1 MKTGGFIN
9 SIARL
14 LLGVSKRPELM
25 VLVIMVM
32 VIAMLIIP
40 LPTVLVDLL
49 IGLNIMIS
57 VLIFMGSFYITR
69 VLDFKSF
76 PSILLIT
83 TLFRLALSISTSR
96 LILLEADAGDII
108 DTFGQFVIQDNL
120 VVGMVVFAIVTI
132 VQFVVITKGSERIA
146 EVAARFSLDAMP
158 GKQMSI
164 DADLRAGVIDEAT
177 VKEKRSELEQESQL
191 FGSFDGA
198 MKFIK
203 GDAIAG
209 IIIIFVNLIGGISVG
224 MAQLGMDV
232 SSALHTFTLLT
243 IGDGLVA
250 QIPALL
256 ISISAGFI
264 VTKVGGN
271 DKNLGENIV
280 SELFANDF
288 TILVTSIIVCSIG
301 FLPGFPTP
309 VFVFLSGLMAVL
321 LWYRAYQKRKDKNS
335 NASEELTESELSADI
350 AEGETRREKQQSEDE
365 YVPETLPIIIS
376 VSQEHKN
383 LLEQHNFLSR
393 IKKDIFVRF
402 GYRIPDIAINY
413 SPVVQSEKIIVLI
426 NEVRAGDYN
435 IFFGGF
441 RLLTVNDELEYLG
454 IQLRNFTDEYGAVS
468 SWLSGEYVEEIKQL
482 GLIVRDDISEIID
495 CVGALLLR
503 HINEFFGIQE
513 TKNLLDDLEKKYPE
527 LLKECYRHA
536 TVQKIT
542 EVFQRLLMEKI
553 SIRNMKLILETLVQW
568 VPKEKDGMM
577 LVEYVRGA
585 MARYISSRF
594 SVDGR
599 LNVLMLNSND
609 EDTIRQGIRQASGGG
624 FLNLD
629 PAKTDEIIQSFSLAL
644 DQSHFSIRDINVLV
658 PVDIRRFVKK
668 ILESRFPDLEVL
680 SFNEIS
686 EMVKVNVIK
695 TV

>member
-1 MKTGGFIN
+1 MKNLTGF
-9 SIARL
+9 L
-14 LLGVSKRPELM
+14 LQIRNRPELM

-49 IGLNIMIS
+49 IALNIMIS
-57 VLIFMGSFYITR
+57 VLIFMSSFYITR
-69 VLDFKSF
+69 VLNFQSF
-76 PSILLIT
+76 PSILLIS

-108 DTFGQFVIQDNL
+108 DTFGEFVIQDNL

-132 VQFVVITKGSERIA
+132 VQFIVITKGSERIA

-177 VKEKRSELEQESQL
+177 VKIKRGELEKESQL

-209 IIIIFVNLIGGISVG
+209 IVIIFVNLIGGISVG
-224 MAQLGMDV
+224 TAQQGMDL
-232 SSALHTFTLLT
+232 STALNTFTLLT

-264 VTKVGGN
+264 VTRVGGN

-280 SELFANDF
+280 SELFDNDF
-288 TILVTSIIVCSIG
+288 TILITAFIVLFMG
-301 FLPGFPTP
+301 FLPGFPTAI
-309 VFVFLSGLMAVL
+309 FLFLAALLMGLFATR
-321 LWYRAYQKRKDKNS
+321 YFKKRKAQRKEQQLG
-335 NASEELTESELSADI
+335 EENLQTEAT
-350 AEGETRREKQQSEDE
+350 EGETQRANDDFDDE
-365 YVPETLPIIIS
+365 YIPETLPVIIS
-376 VSQEHKN
+376 VNQQYKQH
-383 LLEQHNFLSR
+383 LEDNNFLSR
-393 IKKDIFVRF
+393 MKKDVFIRY

-413 SPVVQSEKIIVLI
+413 SPIVPENKIVVLI
-426 NEVRAGDYN
+426 NEVKAGEYDVY
-435 IFFGGF
+435 FHGQ
-441 RLLTVNDELEYLG
+441 RLLTANDELEYLG
-454 IQLRNFTDEYGAVS
+454 MELIKYTDEYGSVS
-468 SWLSGEYVEEIKQL
+468 TWFDNQYSENVEQL
-482 GLIVRDDISEIID
+482 GLLVRDDVTEMID
-495 CVGALLLR
+495 CVSTLLLR

-513 TKNLLDDLEKKYPE
+513 TKNLLDDLERKYPE

-536 TVQKIT
+536 TVQKVT

-553 SIRNMKLILETLVQW
+553 SVRNMKLIIETLVQW
-568 VPKEKDGMM
+568 VPKEKDSMM
-577 LVEYVRGA
+577 LVEHIRSS

-594 SVDGR
+594 SVEGR
-599 LNVLMLNSND
+599 LNVLMMNAEL
-609 EDTIRQGIRQASGGG
+609 EDTIRQGIRQSSGGVY
-624 FLNLD
+624 LHLEPEKSNEL
-629 PAKTDEIIQSFSLAL
+629 IQAAELAL
-644 DQSHFSIRDINVLV
+644 ENSYLSVRDVNVLV

-668 ILESRFPDLEVL
+668 ILEGRFPELEVL
-680 SFNEIS
+680 SFNEVS

-695 TV
+695 TI

>member
-1 MKTGGFIN
+1 MKNLTGF
-9 SIARL
+9 L
-14 LLGVSKRPELM
+14 LQIRNRPELM

-49 IGLNIMIS
+49 IALNIMIS
-57 VLIFMGSFYITR
+57 VLIFMSSFYITR
-69 VLDFKSF
+69 VLNFQSF
-76 PSILLIT
+76 PSILLIS

-108 DTFGQFVIQDNL
+108 DTFGEFVIQDNL

-132 VQFVVITKGSERIA
+132 VQFIVITKGSERIA

-177 VKEKRSELEQESQL
+177 VKVKRGELEKESQL

-209 IIIIFVNLIGGISVG
+209 IVIIFVNLIGGISVG
-224 MAQLGMDV
+224 TAQQGMDI
-232 SSALHTFTLLT
+232 STALNTFTLLT

-264 VTKVGGN
+264 VTRVGGN

-280 SELFANDF
+280 SELFDNDF
-288 TILVTSIIVCSIG
+288 TILITAFIVLFMG
-301 FLPGFPTP
+301 FLPGFPTAI
-309 VFVFLSGLMAVL
+309 FLFLAALLMGLFATR
-321 LWYRAYQKRKDKNS
+321 YFKKRKEQRKEQQLG
-335 NASEELTESELSADI
+335 EENLQTEAT
-350 AEGETRREKQQSEDE
+350 EGETQRANDDFDDE
-365 YVPETLPIIIS
+365 YIPETLPVIIS
-376 VSQEHKN
+376 VNQQYKQH
-383 LLEQHNFLSR
+383 LEDNNFLSR
-393 IKKDIFVRF
+393 MKKDVFIRY

-413 SPVVQSEKIIVLI
+413 SPIVPENKIVVLI
-426 NEVRAGDYN
+426 NEVKAGEYDVY
-435 IFFGGF
+435 FHGQ
-441 RLLTVNDELEYLG
+441 RLLTANDELEYLG
-454 IQLRNFTDEYGAVS
+454 MELIKYTDEYGSVS
-468 SWLSGEYVEEIKQL
+468 TWFDNQYSENVEQL
-482 GLIVRDDISEIID
+482 GLLVRDDVTEMID
-495 CVGALLLR
+495 CVSTLLLR
-503 HINEFFGIQE
+503 YINEFFGIQE
-513 TKNLLDDLEKKYPE
+513 TKNLLDDLERKYPE

-536 TVQKIT
+536 TVQKVT

-553 SIRNMKLILETLVQW
+553 SVRNMKLIIETLVQW
-568 VPKEKDGMM
+568 VPKEKDSMM
-577 LVEYVRGA
+577 LVEHIRSS

-594 SVDGR
+594 SVEGR
-599 LNVLMLNSND
+599 LNVLMVNAEL
-609 EDTIRQGIRQASGGG
+609 EDTIRQGIRQSSGGVY
-624 FLNLD
+624 LHLEPEKSNEL
-629 PAKTDEIIQSFSLAL
+629 IQAAELAL
-644 DQSHFSIRDINVLV
+644 ENSYLSVRDVNVLV

-668 ILESRFPDLEVL
+668 ILEGRFPELEVL
-680 SFNEIS
+680 SFNEVS

-695 TV
+695 TI

>member
-1 MKTGGFIN
+1 MKNFTGF
-9 SIARL
+9 L
-14 LLGVSKRPELM
+14 LQIRNRPELM

-40 LPTVLVDLL
+40 LPTVLVDFL
-49 IGLNIMIS
+49 IALNIMIS
-57 VLIFMGSFYITR
+57 VLIFMSSFYITR
-69 VLDFKSF
+69 VLNFQSF
-76 PSILLIT
+76 PSILLIS

-108 DTFGQFVIQDNL
+108 DTFGEFVIQDNL
-120 VVGMVVFAIVTI
+120 VVGMVVFAIVAI
-132 VQFVVITKGSERIA
+132 VQFIVITKGSERIA

-177 VKEKRSELEQESQL
+177 VKIKRGELEKESQL

-209 IIIIFVNLIGGISVG
+209 IVIIFVNLIGGISVG
-224 MAQLGMDV
+224 TAQQGMDI
-232 SSALHTFTLLT
+232 STALNTFTLLT

-264 VTKVGGN
+264 VTRVGGN

-280 SELFANDF
+280 SELFDNDF
-288 TILVTSIIVCSIG
+288 TILITALIVLFMG

-309 VFVFLSGLMAVL
+309 IFLFLAALLMGLFATR
-321 LWYRAYQKRKDKNS
+321 YFKKRKAQRKDQQSGQEN
-335 NASEELTESELSADI
+335 LQTEAT
-350 AEGETRREKQQSEDE
+350 EGETQRANDDFDDE
-365 YVPETLPIIIS
+365 YIPETLPVIIS
-376 VSQEHKN
+376 VNQEYKQH
-383 LLEQHNFLSR
+383 LEENNFLSR
-393 IKKDIFVRF
+393 MKKDVFIRY

-413 SPVVQSEKIIVLI
+413 SPIVPENKIVVLI
-426 NEVRAGDYN
+426 NEVKAGEYDVY
-435 IFFGGF
+435 FHGH
-441 RLLTVNDELEYLG
+441 RLLTANDELEYLG
-454 IQLRNFTDEYGAVS
+454 LELTKYTDEYGFVNT
-468 SWLSGEYVEEIKQL
+468 WFDNQYLENVEQL
-482 GLIVRDDISEIID
+482 GLLVRDDITEMID
-495 CVGALLLR
+495 CVSTLLLR

-513 TKNLLDDLEKKYPE
+513 TKNLLDDLERKYPE

-536 TVQKIT
+536 TVQKVT

-553 SIRNMKLILETLVQW
+553 SVRNMKLIIETLVQW
-568 VPKEKDGMM
+568 VPKEKDSMM
-577 LVEYVRGA
+577 LVEHIRSS

-594 SVDGR
+594 SVEGR
-599 LNVLMLNSND
+599 LNVLMVNAEL
-609 EDTIRQGIRQASGGG
+609 EDTIRQGIRQSSGGVY
-624 FLNLD
+624 LHLEPEKSNEL
-629 PAKTDEIIQSFSLAL
+629 IQAAEVAL
-644 DQSHFSIRDINVLV
+644 ENSYLSARDVNVLV

-668 ILESRFPDLEVL
+668 ILEGRFPELEVL
-680 SFNEIS
+680 SFNEVS
-686 EMVKVNVIK
+686 EMVRVNVIK
-695 TV
+695 TI

>member
-1 MKTGGFIN
+1 MKNLTGF
-9 SIARL
+9 L
-14 LLGVSKRPELM
+14 LQIRNRPELM

-49 IGLNIMIS
+49 IALNIMIS
-57 VLIFMGSFYITR
+57 VLIFMSSFYITR
-69 VLDFKSF
+69 VLNFQSF
-76 PSILLIT
+76 PSILLIS

-108 DTFGQFVIQDNL
+108 DTFGEFVIQDNL

-132 VQFVVITKGSERIA
+132 VQFIVITKGSERIA

-177 VKEKRSELEQESQL
+177 VKIKRGELEKESQL

-209 IIIIFVNLIGGISVG
+209 IVIIFVNLIGGISVG
-224 MAQLGMDV
+224 TAQQGMDV
-232 SSALHTFTLLT
+232 STALNTFTLLT

-264 VTKVGGN
+264 VTRVGGN

-280 SELFANDF
+280 SELFDNDF
-288 TILVTSIIVCSIG
+288 TIMITAFIVLFMG
-301 FLPGFPTP
+301 FLPGFPTAI
-309 VFVFLSGLMAVL
+309 FVFLAALLMGLFATRYL
-321 LWYRAYQKRKDKNS
+321 TKRKARRKEQQLG
-335 NASEELTESELSADI
+335 EENLQTDAT
-350 AEGETRREKQQSEDE
+350 EGETQRANDDFDDE
-365 YVPETLPIIIS
+365 YIPETLPVIIS
-376 VSQEHKN
+376 VNQQYKQH
-383 LLEQHNFLSR
+383 LEDNNFLSR
-393 IKKDIFVRF
+393 MKKDVFIRY

-413 SPVVQSEKIIVLI
+413 SPIVPENKIVVLI
-426 NEVRAGDYN
+426 NEVKAGEYDVY
-435 IFFGGF
+435 FHGQ
-441 RLLTVNDELEYLG
+441 RLLTANDELEYLG
-454 IQLRNFTDEYGAVS
+454 MELVKYTDEYGSVS
-468 SWLSGEYVEEIKQL
+468 TWFDNQYSENVEQL
-482 GLIVRDDISEIID
+482 GLLVRDDVTEMID
-495 CVGALLLR
+495 CVSTLLLR

-513 TKNLLDDLEKKYPE
+513 TKNLLDDLERKYPE

-536 TVQKIT
+536 TVQKVT

-553 SIRNMKLILETLVQW
+553 SVRNMKLIIETLVQW
-568 VPKEKDGMM
+568 VPKEKDSMM
-577 LVEYVRGA
+577 LVEHIRSS

-594 SVDGR
+594 SVEGR
-599 LNVLMLNSND
+599 LNVLMVNAEL
-609 EDTIRQGIRQASGGG
+609 EDTIRQGIRQSSGGVY
-624 FLNLD
+624 LHLEPEKSNEL
-629 PAKTDEIIQSFSLAL
+629 IQAAEVAL
-644 DQSHFSIRDINVLV
+644 ENSYLSVRDVNVLV

-668 ILESRFPDLEVL
+668 ILEGRFPELEVL
-680 SFNEIS
+680 SFNEVS

-695 TV
+695 TI

>member
-1 MKTGGFIN
+1 MKSLTGF
-9 SIARL
+9 L
-14 LLGVSKRPELM
+14 LQIRNRPELM

-49 IGLNIMIS
+49 IALNIMIS
-57 VLIFMGSFYITR
+57 VLIFMSSFYITR
-69 VLDFKSF
+69 VLNFQSF
-76 PSILLIT
+76 PSILLIS

-132 VQFVVITKGSERIA
+132 VQFIVITKGSERIA

-164 DADLRAGVIDEAT
+164 DADLRAGVIDEAA
-177 VKEKRSELEQESQL
+177 VKIKRGELEKESQL

-209 IIIIFVNLIGGISVG
+209 IVIIFVNLIGGISVG
-224 MAQLGMDV
+224 TAQQGMDI
-232 SSALHTFTLLT
+232 STALNTFTLLT

-264 VTKVGGN
+264 VTRVGGN

-280 SELFANDF
+280 SELFDNDF
-288 TILVTSIIVCSIG
+288 TILITAFIVLFMG
-301 FLPGFPTP
+301 FLPGFPTAI
-309 VFVFLSGLMAVL
+309 FLFLAALLMGLFATR
-321 LWYRAYQKRKDKNS
+321 YFKKRKAQRKELQLG
-335 NASEELTESELSADI
+335 EENLQTEAT
-350 AEGETRREKQQSEDE
+350 EGETQRANDDFDDE
-365 YVPETLPIIIS
+365 YIPETLPVIIS
-376 VSQEHKN
+376 VNQQYKQH
-383 LLEQHNFLSR
+383 LEDNNFLSR
-393 IKKDIFVRF
+393 MKKDVFIRY

-413 SPVVQSEKIIVLI
+413 SPIVPENKIVVLI
-426 NEVRAGDYN
+426 NEVKAGEYDVY
-435 IFFGGF
+435 FHGQ
-441 RLLTVNDELEYLG
+441 RLLTANDELEYLG
-454 IQLRNFTDEYGAVS
+454 MELIKYTDEYGSVS
-468 SWLSGEYVEEIKQL
+468 TWFDNQYSENVEQL
-482 GLIVRDDISEIID
+482 GLLVRDDVTEMID
-495 CVGALLLR
+495 CVSTLLLR

-513 TKNLLDDLEKKYPE
+513 TKNLLDDLERKYPE

-536 TVQKIT
+536 TVQKVT

-553 SIRNMKLILETLVQW
+553 SVRNMKLIIETLVQW
-568 VPKEKDGMM
+568 VPKEKDSMM
-577 LVEYVRGA
+577 LVEHIRSS

-594 SVDGR
+594 SVEGR
-599 LNVLMLNSND
+599 LNVLMVNAEL
-609 EDTIRQGIRQASGGG
+609 EDTIRQGIRQSSGGVY
-624 FLNLD
+624 LHLEPEKSNEL
-629 PAKTDEIIQSFSLAL
+629 IQAAELAL
-644 DQSHFSIRDINVLV
+644 ENSYLSVRDVNVLV

-668 ILESRFPDLEVL
+668 ILEGRFPELEVL
-680 SFNEIS
+680 SFNEVS

-695 TV
+695 TI

>member
-1 MKTGGFIN
+1 MNKLT
-9 SIARL
+9 L
-14 LLGVSKRPELM
+14 LLNNVRKRPELL
-25 VLVIMVM
+25 VLIIMVM
-32 VIAMLIIP
+32 VIAMLIVP
-40 LPTVLVDLL
+40 LPTFLVDLL

-69 VLDFKSF
+69 VLNFQSF
-76 PSILLIT
+76 PSILLIS

-108 DTFGQFVIQDNL
+108 ATFGQFVIQDNL
-120 VVGMVVFAIVTI
+120 VVGMVVFSIVTI
-132 VQFVVITKGSERIA
+132 VQFIVITKGSERIA

-164 DADLRAGVIDEAT
+164 DADLRAGVITEDM
-177 VKEKRSELEQESQL
+177 VKEKRSDLEKESQL
-191 FGSFDGA
+191 YGSFDGA

-224 MAQLGMDV
+224 MAQLGMDMPT
-232 SSALHTFTLLT
+232 ALNTFTLLT

-264 VTKVGGN
+264 VTRVGGN

-280 SELFANDF
+280 SELFNSDF
-288 TILVTSIIVCSIG
+288 AILITAAIVCLIG
-301 FLPGFPTP
+301 FLPGFPT
-309 VFVFLSGLMAVL
+309 VIFLFLSGLLVML
-321 LWYRAYQKRKDKNS
+321 FGLRTRTKRKEKKNATAGLET
-335 NASEELTESELSADI
+335 NAEVSTEV
-350 AEGETRREKQQSEDE
+350 AEGETKRITQGAEEE
-365 YVPETLPIIIS
+365 YIPETLPIIIS
-376 VSQEHKN
+376 VSHTHKSV
-383 LLEQHNFLSR
+383 LEEKQFLSR
-393 IKKDIFVRF
+393 IKKDIFIRY

-413 SPVVQSEKIIVLI
+413 SPVVSAEKVIVLI
-426 NEVRAGDYN
+426 NEIHAGEYDICFKGY
-435 IFFGGF
+435 
-441 RLLTVNDELEYLG
+441 RLLSFNEELEYLG
-454 IQLRNFTDEYGAVS
+454 IELVRFTDDARGTSV
-468 SWLSGEYVEEIKQL
+468 WLGERYEADIKQL
-482 GLIVRDDISEIID
+482 GLVVRDDVSEIID
-495 CVGALLLR
+495 CISALLLR

-568 VPKEKDGMM
+568 VPKEKDSMM
-577 LVEYVRGA
+577 LVEHVRSA

-594 SVDGR
+594 AVNNR
-599 LNVLMLNSND
+599 LNVLMINAQV
-609 EDTIRQGIRQASGGG
+609 EDIIRQGIRQSSGGV
-624 FLNLD
+624 FLHLE
-629 PAKTDEIIQSFSLAL
+629 PEKTDSLIQAFSHAIENSF
-644 DQSHFSIRDINVLV
+644 FSVRDINVLV

-668 ILESRFPDLEVL
+668 IIESRFPELEVL
-680 SFNEIS
+680 SFNEIAES
-686 EMVKVNVIK
+686 VKVNVIK
-695 TV
+695 TI

>member
-1 MKTGGFIN
+1 MNNFTGF
-9 SIARL
+9 L
-14 LLGVSKRPELM
+14 LQIRNRPELM
-25 VLVIMVM
+25 VLVIMIM

-49 IGLNIMIS
+49 IALNIMIS
-57 VLIFMGSFYITR
+57 VLIFMSSFYITR
-69 VLDFKSF
+69 VLNFQSF
-76 PSILLIT
+76 PSILLIS

-108 DTFGQFVIQDNL
+108 DTFGKFVIQDNL
-120 VVGMVVFAIVTI
+120 VVGMVVFSIVTI
-132 VQFVVITKGSERIA
+132 VQFIVITKGSERIA

-177 VKEKRSELEQESQL
+177 VKIKRGELEKESQL

-209 IIIIFVNLIGGISVG
+209 IVIIFVNFIGGISVG
-224 MAQLGMDV
+224 TAQQGMDV
-232 SSALHTFTLLT
+232 STALNTFTLLT

-264 VTKVGGN
+264 VTRVGGN

-280 SELFANDF
+280 SELFDNDF
-288 TILVTSIIVCSIG
+288 TILITALIVFFMG
-301 FLPGFPTP
+301 FLPGFPTTI
-309 VFVFLSGLMAVL
+309 FLFLSSLLMGLFAAR
-321 LWYRAYQKRKDKNS
+321 YIKKRKNQRNEQLS
-335 NASEELTESELSADI
+335 NRENVQTEAT
-350 AEGETRREKQQSEDE
+350 EGETQRSNADFDDD
-365 YVPETLPIIIS
+365 YIPETLPVIIS
-376 VSQEHKN
+376 VNQQYKQH
-383 LLEQHNFLSR
+383 LEDNAFLSR
-393 IKKDIFVRF
+393 MKKDVFIRY

-413 SPVVQSEKIIVLI
+413 SPIVPENKIVVLI
-426 NEVRAGDYN
+426 NEVKAGEYDVY
-435 IFFGGF
+435 FHGH
-441 RLLTVNDELEYLG
+441 RLLTANDELEYLG
-454 IQLRNFTDEYGAVS
+454 MELIKYADEYGS
-468 SWLSGEYVEEIKQL
+468 ISTWFGHQYLSDIEQL
-482 GLIVRDDISEIID
+482 GLMARDDVTEMID
-495 CVGALLLR
+495 CVSTLLLR

-513 TKNLLDDLEKKYPE
+513 TKNLLDDLERKYPE

-536 TVQKIT
+536 TVQKVT
-542 EVFQRLLMEKI
+542 EVFQRLLTEKI
-553 SIRNMKLILETLVQW
+553 SVRNMKLIIETLVQW
-568 VPKEKDGMM
+568 VPKEKDSMM
-577 LVEYVRGA
+577 LVEHIRSS

-599 LNVLMLNSND
+599 LNVLMVNAEI
-609 EDTIRQGIRQASGGG
+609 EDTIRQGIRQSSGGVY
-624 FLNLD
+624 LHLE
-629 PAKTDEIIQSFSLAL
+629 PEKTNELIQAAELAL
-644 DQSHFSIRDINVLV
+644 ENSYLSTRDINVLV

-668 ILESRFPDLEVL
+668 ILEGRFPELEVL
-680 SFNEIS
+680 SFNEVS

-695 TV
+695 TI

>member
-1 MKTGGFIN
+1 MKNFTGF
-9 SIARL
+9 L
-14 LLGVSKRPELM
+14 LQIRNRPELM

-40 LPTVLVDLL
+40 LPTVLVDFL
-49 IGLNIMIS
+49 IALNIMIS
-57 VLIFMGSFYITR
+57 VLIFMSSFYITR
-69 VLDFKSF
+69 VLNFQSF
-76 PSILLIT
+76 PSILLIS

-108 DTFGQFVIQDNL
+108 DTFGEFVIQDNL

-132 VQFVVITKGSERIA
+132 VQFIVITKGSERIA

-177 VKEKRSELEQESQL
+177 VKIKRGELEKESQL

-209 IIIIFVNLIGGISVG
+209 IVIIFVNLIGGISVG
-224 MAQLGMDV
+224 TAQQGMDI
-232 SSALHTFTLLT
+232 STALNTFTLLT

-264 VTKVGGN
+264 VTRVGGN

-280 SELFANDF
+280 SELFDNDF
-288 TILVTSIIVCSIG
+288 TILITALIVLFMG

-309 VFVFLSGLMAVL
+309 IFLFLAALLMGLFATR
-321 LWYRAYQKRKDKNS
+321 YFKKRKAQRKDQQSGQEN
-335 NASEELTESELSADI
+335 LQTEAT
-350 AEGETRREKQQSEDE
+350 EGETQRANDDFDDE
-365 YVPETLPIIIS
+365 YIPETLPVIIS
-376 VSQEHKN
+376 VNQEYKQH
-383 LLEQHNFLSR
+383 LEENNFLSR
-393 IKKDIFVRF
+393 MKKDVFIRY

-413 SPVVQSEKIIVLI
+413 SPIVPENKIVVLI
-426 NEVRAGDYN
+426 NEVKAGEYDVY
-435 IFFGGF
+435 FHGH
-441 RLLTVNDELEYLG
+441 RLLTANDELEYLG
-454 IQLRNFTDEYGAVS
+454 LELTKYTDEYGFVNT
-468 SWLSGEYVEEIKQL
+468 WFDNQYLENVEQL
-482 GLIVRDDISEIID
+482 GLLVRDDITEMID
-495 CVGALLLR
+495 CVSTLLLR

-513 TKNLLDDLEKKYPE
+513 TKNLLDDLERKYPE

-536 TVQKIT
+536 TVQKVT

-553 SIRNMKLILETLVQW
+553 SVRNMKLIIETLVQW
-568 VPKEKDGMM
+568 VHKEKDSMM
-577 LVEYVRGA
+577 LVEHIRSS

-594 SVDGR
+594 SVEGR
-599 LNVLMLNSND
+599 LNVLMVNAEL
-609 EDTIRQGIRQASGGG
+609 EDTIRQGIRQSSGGVY
-624 FLNLD
+624 LHLEPEKSNEL
-629 PAKTDEIIQSFSLAL
+629 IQAAEVAL
-644 DQSHFSIRDINVLV
+644 ENSYLSARDVNVLV

-668 ILESRFPDLEVL
+668 ILEGRFPELEVL
-680 SFNEIS
+680 SFNEVS
-686 EMVKVNVIK
+686 EMVRVNVIK
-695 TV
+695 TI

>member
-1 MKTGGFIN
+1 MKNLTGF
-9 SIARL
+9 L
-14 LLGVSKRPELM
+14 LQIRNRPELM

-49 IGLNIMIS
+49 IALNIMIS
-57 VLIFMGSFYITR
+57 VLIFMSSFYITR
-69 VLDFKSF
+69 VLNFQSF
-76 PSILLIT
+76 PSILLIS

-132 VQFVVITKGSERIA
+132 VQFIVITKGSERIA

-177 VKEKRSELEQESQL
+177 VKIKRGELEKESQL

-209 IIIIFVNLIGGISVG
+209 IVIIFVNLIGGISVG
-224 MAQLGMDV
+224 TAQQGMDL
-232 SSALHTFTLLT
+232 STALNTFTLLT

-264 VTKVGGN
+264 VTRVGGN

-280 SELFANDF
+280 SELFDNDF
-288 TILVTSIIVCSIG
+288 TILITACIVLFMG
-301 FLPGFPTP
+301 FLPGFPTAI
-309 VFVFLSGLMAVL
+309 FLFLAALLMGLFATR
-321 LWYRAYQKRKDKNS
+321 YFKKRQAQRKELQLG
-335 NASEELTESELSADI
+335 EENLQTEAT
-350 AEGETRREKQQSEDE
+350 EGETQRANDDFDDE
-365 YVPETLPIIIS
+365 YIPETLPVIIS
-376 VSQEHKN
+376 VNQQYKQH
-383 LLEQHNFLSR
+383 LEDNNFLSR
-393 IKKDIFVRF
+393 MKKDVFIRY

-413 SPVVQSEKIIVLI
+413 SPIVPENKIVVLI
-426 NEVRAGDYN
+426 NEVKAGEYDVY
-435 IFFGGF
+435 FHGQ
-441 RLLTVNDELEYLG
+441 RLLTANDELEYLG
-454 IQLRNFTDEYGAVS
+454 MELIKYTDEYGSVS
-468 SWLSGEYVEEIKQL
+468 TWFDNQYSENVEQL
-482 GLIVRDDISEIID
+482 GLFVRDDVTEMID
-495 CVGALLLR
+495 CVSTLLLR

-513 TKNLLDDLEKKYPE
+513 TKNLLDDLERKYPE

-536 TVQKIT
+536 TVQKVT

-553 SIRNMKLILETLVQW
+553 SVRNMKLIIETLVQW
-568 VPKEKDGMM
+568 VPKEKDSMM
-577 LVEYVRGA
+577 LVEHIRSS

-594 SVDGR
+594 SVEGR
-599 LNVLMLNSND
+599 LNVLMVNAEL
-609 EDTIRQGIRQASGGG
+609 EDTIRQGIRQSSGGVY
-624 FLNLD
+624 LHLEPEKSNEL
-629 PAKTDEIIQSFSLAL
+629 IQAAEVAL
-644 DQSHFSIRDINVLV
+644 ENSYLSVRDINVLV

-668 ILESRFPDLEVL
+668 ILEGRFPELEVL
-680 SFNEIS
+680 SFNEVS

-695 TV
+695 TI

>member
-1 MKTGGFIN
+1 MKHLTGF
-9 SIARL
+9 L
-14 LLGVSKRPELM
+14 LQIRNRPELM
-25 VLVIMVM
+25 VLVIMIM

-40 LPTVLVDLL
+40 LPTILVDLL

-57 VLIFMGSFYITR
+57 VLIFMSSFYITR
-69 VLDFKSF
+69 VLNFQSF
-76 PSILLIT
+76 PSILLIS

-108 DTFGQFVIQDNL
+108 ATFGKFVIQDNL
-120 VVGMVVFAIVTI
+120 VVGMVVFSIVTI
-132 VQFVVITKGSERIA
+132 VQFIVITKGSERIA

-177 VKEKRSELEQESQL
+177 VKIKRGDLEKESQL

-224 MAQLGMDV
+224 TAQQGMDV
-232 SSALHTFTLLT
+232 STALNTFSLLT

-264 VTKVGGN
+264 VTRVGGN

-288 TILVTSIIVCSIG
+288 TILITALIVLFMG
-301 FLPGFPTP
+301 FLPGFPTSI
-309 VFVFLSGLMAVL
+309 FLFLSALLIVLFAVR
-321 LWYRAYQKRKDKNS
+321 YFKKRKSTGGEKNNEHENIS
-335 NASEELTESELSADI
+335 SDAT
-350 AEGETRREKQQSEDE
+350 EGETQRINQEVEEE
-365 YVPETLPIIIS
+365 YIPETLPIIIS
-376 VSQEHKN
+376 VNQKYKKH
-383 LLEQHNFLSR
+383 LEENAFLSR
-393 IKKDIFVRF
+393 MKKDVFIRY

-413 SPVVQSEKIIVLI
+413 SPIIPENKIVMLI
-426 NEVRAGDYN
+426 NEVKAGEYDICFY
-435 IFFGGF
+435 GH

-454 IQLRNFTDEYGAVS
+454 IELVKFTDEYGSVS
-468 SWLSGEYVEEIKQL
+468 TWFENKHLENIEQL
-482 GLIVRDDISEIID
+482 GLMVRDDVTEVID
-495 CVGALLLR
+495 CVSTLLLR
-503 HINEFFGIQE
+503 YINEFFGIQE
-513 TKNLLDDLEKKYPE
+513 TKNLLDDLDRKYPE

-536 TVQKIT
+536 TVQKVT

-553 SIRNMKLILETLVQW
+553 SIRNMKLIIETLVQW
-568 VPKEKDGMM
+568 VPKEKDSLM
-577 LVEYVRGA
+577 LVEHIRSS

-599 LNVLMLNSND
+599 LNVLMINAEF
-609 EDTIRQGIRQASGGG
+609 EDTIRQGIRQSSGGVY
-624 FLNLD
+624 LHLE
-629 PAKTDEIIQSFSLAL
+629 PEKTNELIQAAEIAL
-644 DQSHFSIRDINVLV
+644 ENSYLSIRDINMLV

-668 ILESRFPDLEVL
+668 ILEGRFPELEVL
-680 SFNEIS
+680 SFNEVS

-695 TV
+695 TI

>member
-1 MKTGGFIN
+1 MKNFTGF
-9 SIARL
+9 L
-14 LLGVSKRPELM
+14 LQIRNRPELM

-40 LPTVLVDLL
+40 LPTVLVDFL
-49 IGLNIMIS
+49 IALNIMIS
-57 VLIFMGSFYITR
+57 VLIFMSSFYITR
-69 VLDFKSF
+69 VLNFQSF
-76 PSILLIT
+76 PSILLIS

-108 DTFGQFVIQDNL
+108 DTFGEFVIQDNL

-132 VQFVVITKGSERIA
+132 VQFIVITKGSERIA

-177 VKEKRSELEQESQL
+177 VKIKRGELEKESQL

-209 IIIIFVNLIGGISVG
+209 IVIIFVNLIGGISVG
-224 MAQLGMDV
+224 TAQQGMDI
-232 SSALHTFTLLT
+232 STALNTFTLLT

-264 VTKVGGN
+264 VTRVGGN

-280 SELFANDF
+280 SELFYNDF
-288 TILVTSIIVCSIG
+288 TILITALIVLFMG

-309 VFVFLSGLMAVL
+309 IFLFLAALLMGLFATR
-321 LWYRAYQKRKDKNS
+321 YFKKRKAQRKDQQSGQEN
-335 NASEELTESELSADI
+335 LQTEAT
-350 AEGETRREKQQSEDE
+350 EGETQRANDDFDDE
-365 YVPETLPIIIS
+365 YIPETLPVIIS
-376 VSQEHKN
+376 VNQEYKQH
-383 LLEQHNFLSR
+383 LEENNFLSR
-393 IKKDIFVRF
+393 MKKDVFIRY

-413 SPVVQSEKIIVLI
+413 SPIVPENKIVVLI
-426 NEVRAGDYN
+426 NEVKAGEYDVY
-435 IFFGGF
+435 FHGH
-441 RLLTVNDELEYLG
+441 RLLTANDELEYLG
-454 IQLRNFTDEYGAVS
+454 LELTKYTDEYGFVNT
-468 SWLSGEYVEEIKQL
+468 WFDNQYLENVEQL
-482 GLIVRDDISEIID
+482 GLLVRDDITEMID
-495 CVGALLLR
+495 CVSTLLLR

-513 TKNLLDDLEKKYPE
+513 TKNLLDDLERKYPE

-536 TVQKIT
+536 TVQKVT

-553 SIRNMKLILETLVQW
+553 SVCNMKLIIETLVQW
-568 VPKEKDGMM
+568 VPKEKDSMM
-577 LVEYVRGA
+577 LVEHIRSS

-594 SVDGR
+594 SVEGR
-599 LNVLMLNSND
+599 LNVLMVNAEL
-609 EDTIRQGIRQASGGG
+609 EDTIRQGIRQSSGGVY
-624 FLNLD
+624 LHLEPEKSNEL
-629 PAKTDEIIQSFSLAL
+629 IQAAEVAL
-644 DQSHFSIRDINVLV
+644 ENSYLSARDVNVLV

-668 ILESRFPDLEVL
+668 ILEGRFPELEVL
-680 SFNEIS
+680 SFNEVS
-686 EMVKVNVIK
+686 EMVRVNVIK
-695 TV
+695 TI

>member
-1 MKTGGFIN
+1 MKNLTGF
-9 SIARL
+9 L
-14 LLGVSKRPELM
+14 LQIRNRPELM

-49 IGLNIMIS
+49 IALNIMIS
-57 VLIFMGSFYITR
+57 VLIFMSSFYITR
-69 VLDFKSF
+69 VLNFQSF
-76 PSILLIT
+76 PSILLIS

-132 VQFVVITKGSERIA
+132 VQFIVITKGSERIA

-177 VKEKRSELEQESQL
+177 VKIKRGELEKESQL

-209 IIIIFVNLIGGISVG
+209 IVIIFVNLIGGISVG
-224 MAQLGMDV
+224 TAQQGMDL
-232 SSALHTFTLLT
+232 STALNTFTLLT

-264 VTKVGGN
+264 VTRVGGN

-280 SELFANDF
+280 SELFDNDF
-288 TILVTSIIVCSIG
+288 TILITACIVLFMG
-301 FLPGFPTP
+301 FLPGFPTAI
-309 VFVFLSGLMAVL
+309 FLFLAALLMGLFATR
-321 LWYRAYQKRKDKNS
+321 YFKKRQAQRKELQLG
-335 NASEELTESELSADI
+335 EENLQTEAT
-350 AEGETRREKQQSEDE
+350 EGETQRANDDFDDE
-365 YVPETLPIIIS
+365 YIPETLPVIIS
-376 VSQEHKN
+376 VNQQYKQH
-383 LLEQHNFLSR
+383 LEDNNFLSR
-393 IKKDIFVRF
+393 MKKDVFIRY

-413 SPVVQSEKIIVLI
+413 SPIVPENKIVVLI
-426 NEVRAGDYN
+426 NEVKTGEYDVY
-435 IFFGGF
+435 FHGQ
-441 RLLTVNDELEYLG
+441 RLLTANDELEYLG
-454 IQLRNFTDEYGAVS
+454 MELIKYTDEYGSVS
-468 SWLSGEYVEEIKQL
+468 TWFDNQYSENVEQL
-482 GLIVRDDISEIID
+482 GLFVRDDVTEMID
-495 CVGALLLR
+495 CVSTLLLR

-513 TKNLLDDLEKKYPE
+513 TKNLLDDLERKYPE

-536 TVQKIT
+536 TVQKVT

-553 SIRNMKLILETLVQW
+553 SVRNMKLIIETLVQW
-568 VPKEKDGMM
+568 VPKEKDSMM
-577 LVEYVRGA
+577 LVEHIRSS

-594 SVDGR
+594 SVEGR
-599 LNVLMLNSND
+599 LNVLMVNAEL
-609 EDTIRQGIRQASGGG
+609 EDTIRQGIRQSSGGVY
-624 FLNLD
+624 LHLEPEKSNEL
-629 PAKTDEIIQSFSLAL
+629 IQAAEVAL
-644 DQSHFSIRDINVLV
+644 ENSYLSVRDINVLV

-668 ILESRFPDLEVL
+668 ILEGRFPELEVL
-680 SFNEIS
+680 SFNEVS

-695 TV
+695 TI

>member
-1 MKTGGFIN
+1 MKNLTGF
-9 SIARL
+9 L
-14 LLGVSKRPELM
+14 LQIRNRPELM

-49 IGLNIMIS
+49 IALNIMIS
-57 VLIFMGSFYITR
+57 VLIFMSSFYITR
-69 VLDFKSF
+69 VLNFQSF
-76 PSILLIT
+76 PSILLIS

-108 DTFGQFVIQDNL
+108 DTFGEFVIQDNL

-132 VQFVVITKGSERIA
+132 VQFIVITKGSERIA

-177 VKEKRSELEQESQL
+177 VKIKRGELEKESQL

-209 IIIIFVNLIGGISVG
+209 IVIIFVNLIGGISVG
-224 MAQLGMDV
+224 TAQQGMDL
-232 SSALHTFTLLT
+232 STALNTFTLLT

-264 VTKVGGN
+264 VTRVGGN

-280 SELFANDF
+280 SELFDNDF
-288 TILVTSIIVCSIG
+288 TILITAFIVLFMG
-301 FLPGFPTP
+301 FLPGFPTAI
-309 VFVFLSGLMAVL
+309 FLFLAALLMGLFATR
-321 LWYRAYQKRKDKNS
+321 YFKKRKAQRKEQQLG
-335 NASEELTESELSADI
+335 EENLQTEAT
-350 AEGETRREKQQSEDE
+350 EGETQRANDDFDDE
-365 YVPETLPIIIS
+365 YIPETLPVIIS
-376 VSQEHKN
+376 VNQQYKQH
-383 LLEQHNFLSR
+383 LEDNNFLSR
-393 IKKDIFVRF
+393 MKKDVFIRY

-413 SPVVQSEKIIVLI
+413 SPIVPENNIVVLI
-426 NEVRAGDYN
+426 NEVKAGEYDVY
-435 IFFGGF
+435 FHGQ
-441 RLLTVNDELEYLG
+441 RLLTANDELEYLG
-454 IQLRNFTDEYGAVS
+454 MELIKYTDEYGSVS
-468 SWLSGEYVEEIKQL
+468 TWFDNQYSENVEQL
-482 GLIVRDDISEIID
+482 GLLVRDDVTEMID
-495 CVGALLLR
+495 CVSTLLLR

-513 TKNLLDDLEKKYPE
+513 TKNLLDDLERKYPE

-536 TVQKIT
+536 TVQKVT

-553 SIRNMKLILETLVQW
+553 SVRNMKLIIETLVQW
-568 VPKEKDGMM
+568 VPKEKDSMM
-577 LVEYVRGA
+577 LVEHIRSS

-594 SVDGR
+594 SVEGR
-599 LNVLMLNSND
+599 LNVLMVNAEL
-609 EDTIRQGIRQASGGG
+609 EDTIRQGIRQSSGGVY
-624 FLNLD
+624 LHLEPEKSNEL
-629 PAKTDEIIQSFSLAL
+629 IQAAELAL
-644 DQSHFSIRDINVLV
+644 ENSYLSVRDVNVLV

-668 ILESRFPDLEVL
+668 ILEGRFPELEVL
-680 SFNEIS
+680 SFNEVS

-695 TV
+695 TI

>member
-1 MKTGGFIN
+1 MKNFTGF
-9 SIARL
+9 L
-14 LLGVSKRPELM
+14 LQIRNRPELM

-40 LPTVLVDLL
+40 LPTVLVDFL
-49 IGLNIMIS
+49 IALNIMIS
-57 VLIFMGSFYITR
+57 VLIFMSSFYITR
-69 VLDFKSF
+69 VLNFQSF
-76 PSILLIT
+76 PSILLIS
-83 TLFRLALSISTSR
+83 TLFRLALSISTSC

-108 DTFGQFVIQDNL
+108 DTFGEFVIQDNL

-132 VQFVVITKGSERIA
+132 VQFIVITKGSERIA

-177 VKEKRSELEQESQL
+177 VKIKRGELEKESQL

-209 IIIIFVNLIGGISVG
+209 IVIIFVNLIGGISVG
-224 MAQLGMDV
+224 TAQQGMDI
-232 SSALHTFTLLT
+232 STALNTFTLLT

-264 VTKVGGN
+264 VTRVGGN

-280 SELFANDF
+280 SELFDNDF
-288 TILVTSIIVCSIG
+288 TILITALIVLFMG

-309 VFVFLSGLMAVL
+309 IFLFLAALLMGLFATR
-321 LWYRAYQKRKDKNS
+321 YFKKRKAQRKDQQSGQEN
-335 NASEELTESELSADI
+335 LQTEAT
-350 AEGETRREKQQSEDE
+350 EGETQRANDDFDDE
-365 YVPETLPIIIS
+365 YIPETLPVIIS
-376 VSQEHKN
+376 VNQEYKQH
-383 LLEQHNFLSR
+383 LEENNFLSR
-393 IKKDIFVRF
+393 MKKDVFIRY

-413 SPVVQSEKIIVLI
+413 SPIVPENKIVVLI
-426 NEVRAGDYN
+426 NEVKAGEYDVY
-435 IFFGGF
+435 FHGH
-441 RLLTVNDELEYLG
+441 RLLTANDELEYLG
-454 IQLRNFTDEYGAVS
+454 LELTKYTDEYGFVNT
-468 SWLSGEYVEEIKQL
+468 WFDNQYLENVEQL
-482 GLIVRDDISEIID
+482 GLLVRDDITEMID
-495 CVGALLLR
+495 CVSTLLLR

-513 TKNLLDDLEKKYPE
+513 TKNLLDDLERKYPE

-536 TVQKIT
+536 TVQKVT

-553 SIRNMKLILETLVQW
+553 SVRNMKLIIETLVQW
-568 VPKEKDGMM
+568 VPKEKDSMM
-577 LVEYVRGA
+577 LVEHIRSS

-594 SVDGR
+594 SVEGR
-599 LNVLMLNSND
+599 LNVLMVNAEL
-609 EDTIRQGIRQASGGG
+609 EDTIRQGIRQSSGGVY
-624 FLNLD
+624 LHLEPEKSNEL
-629 PAKTDEIIQSFSLAL
+629 IQAAEVAL
-644 DQSHFSIRDINVLV
+644 ENSYLSARDVNVLV

-668 ILESRFPDLEVL
+668 ILEGRFPELEVL
-680 SFNEIS
+680 SFNEVS
-686 EMVKVNVIK
+686 EMVRVNVIK
-695 TV
+695 TI

>member
-1 MKTGGFIN
+1 MKNLTGF
-9 SIARL
+9 L
-14 LLGVSKRPELM
+14 LQIRNRPELM

-49 IGLNIMIS
+49 IALNIMIS
-57 VLIFMGSFYITR
+57 VLIFMSSFYITR
-69 VLDFKSF
+69 VLNFQSF
-76 PSILLIT
+76 PSILLIS

-108 DTFGQFVIQDNL
+108 DTFGEFVIQDNL

-132 VQFVVITKGSERIA
+132 VQFIVITKGSERIA

-177 VKEKRSELEQESQL
+177 VKIKRGELEKESQL

-209 IIIIFVNLIGGISVG
+209 IVIIFVNLIGGISVG
-224 MAQLGMDV
+224 TAQQGMDL
-232 SSALHTFTLLT
+232 STALNTFTLLT

-264 VTKVGGN
+264 VTRVGGN

-280 SELFANDF
+280 SELFDNDF
-288 TILVTSIIVCSIG
+288 TILITAFIVLFMG
-301 FLPGFPTP
+301 FLPGFPTAI
-309 VFVFLSGLMAVL
+309 FLFLAALLMGLFATR
-321 LWYRAYQKRKDKNS
+321 YFKKRKAQRKEQQLG
-335 NASEELTESELSADI
+335 EENLQTEAI
-350 AEGETRREKQQSEDE
+350 EGETQRANDDFDDE
-365 YVPETLPIIIS
+365 YIPETLPVIIS
-376 VSQEHKN
+376 VNQQYKQH
-383 LLEQHNFLSR
+383 LEDNNFLSR
-393 IKKDIFVRF
+393 MKKDVFIRY

-413 SPVVQSEKIIVLI
+413 SPIVPENKIVVLI
-426 NEVRAGDYN
+426 NEVKAGEYDVY
-435 IFFGGF
+435 FHGQ
-441 RLLTVNDELEYLG
+441 RLLTANDELEYLG
-454 IQLRNFTDEYGAVS
+454 MELIKYTDEYGSVS
-468 SWLSGEYVEEIKQL
+468 TWFDNQYSENVEQL
-482 GLIVRDDISEIID
+482 GLLVRDDVTEMID
-495 CVGALLLR
+495 CVSTLLLR

-513 TKNLLDDLEKKYPE
+513 TKNLLDDLERKYPE

-536 TVQKIT
+536 TVQKVT

-553 SIRNMKLILETLVQW
+553 SVRNMKLIIETLVQW
-568 VPKEKDGMM
+568 VPKEKDSMM
-577 LVEYVRGA
+577 LVEHIRSS

-594 SVDGR
+594 SVEGR
-599 LNVLMLNSND
+599 LNVLMVNAEL
-609 EDTIRQGIRQASGGG
+609 EDTIRQGIRQSSGGVY
-624 FLNLD
+624 LHLEPEKSNEL
-629 PAKTDEIIQSFSLAL
+629 IQAAELAL
-644 DQSHFSIRDINVLV
+644 ENSYLSVRDVNVLV

-668 ILESRFPDLEVL
+668 ILEGRFPELEVL
-680 SFNEIS
+680 SFNEVS

-695 TV
+695 TI

>member
-1 MKTGGFIN
+1 MNKF
-9 SIARL
+9 ARL
-14 LLGVSKRPELM
+14 LLDIRKRPELM
-25 VLVIMVM
+25 VLIIMVM

-40 LPTVLVDLL
+40 LPTILVDLL

-69 VLDFKSF
+69 VLDFRSF
-76 PSILLIT
+76 PSILLIS

-108 DTFGQFVIQDNL
+108 ATFGEFVIQDNL
-120 VVGMVVFAIVTI
+120 VVGMVVFSIVTI
-132 VQFVVITKGSERIA
+132 VQFIVITKGSERIA

-177 VKEKRSELEQESQL
+177 VKEKRNEMENESQL
-191 FGSFDGA
+191 YGSFDGA

-224 MAQLGMDV
+224 MVQLGMDMPT
-232 SSALHTFTLLT
+232 ALNTFTLLT

-264 VTKVGGN
+264 VTRVGGN

-280 SELFANDF
+280 SELFAKDF
-288 TILVTSIIVCSIG
+288 TILVTAIIVCSIG
-301 FLPGFPTP
+301 FLPGFPTSI
-309 VFVFLSGLMAVL
+309 FLFLAGLMGAL
-321 LWYRAYQKRKDKNS
+321 LWYRHHQKHKEKKRLSGEEQDNTDFS
-335 NASEELTESELSADI
+335 SEVT
-350 AEGETRREKQQSEDE
+350 EGETRRQSRVSEDE

-376 VSQEHKN
+376 VSQEHKAQ
-383 LLEQHNFLSR
+383 LENNNFLSR
-393 IKKDIFVRF
+393 IKKDIFVRY

-413 SPVVQSEKIIVLI
+413 SPIVPNDKIIVLI
-426 NEVRAGDYN
+426 NEISAGEYN
-435 IFFGGF
+435 ICFEGF
-441 RLLTVNDELEYLG
+441 RLLTVNDELDYLG
-454 IQLRNFTDEYGAVS
+454 IELTRFSDIHGVVS
-468 SWLSGEYVEEIKQL
+468 TWVSAKDINEIETL
-482 GLIVRDDISEIID
+482 GLPVRDDISEIID
-495 CVGALLLR
+495 CIGTLLLH

-568 VPKEKDGMM
+568 VPKEKDSMM

-594 SVDGR
+594 STDGR
-599 LNVLMLNSND
+599 LNVMMVNNQF
-609 EDTIRQGIRQASGGG
+609 EDIIRQGIRQASGGG
-624 FLNLD
+624 FLSLT
-629 PAKTDEIIQSFSLAL
+629 PEKTDEIIQAFALAIENSYL
-644 DQSHFSIRDINVLV
+644 SIRDINVLV

-668 ILESRFPDLEVL
+668 ILESRFPELEVL

-686 EMVKVNVIK
+686 ETVKVNVIK

>member
-1 MKTGGFIN
+1 MKNLTGF
-9 SIARL
+9 L
-14 LLGVSKRPELM
+14 LQIRNRPELM

-49 IGLNIMIS
+49 IALNIMIS
-57 VLIFMGSFYITR
+57 VLIFMSSFYITR
-69 VLDFKSF
+69 VLNFQSF
-76 PSILLIT
+76 PSILLIS

-132 VQFVVITKGSERIA
+132 VQFIVITKGSERIA

-177 VKEKRSELEQESQL
+177 VKIKRGELEKESQL

-209 IIIIFVNLIGGISVG
+209 IVIIFVNLIGGISVG
-224 MAQLGMDV
+224 TAQQGMDV
-232 SSALHTFTLLT
+232 STALNTFTLLT

-264 VTKVGGN
+264 VTRVGGN

-280 SELFANDF
+280 SELFDNDF
-288 TILVTSIIVCSIG
+288 TILITACIVLFMG
-301 FLPGFPTP
+301 FLPGFPTAI
-309 VFVFLSGLMAVL
+309 FLFLAALLMGLFATR
-321 LWYRAYQKRKDKNS
+321 YFKKRKAQRKEQQLG
-335 NASEELTESELSADI
+335 EENLQTEAT
-350 AEGETRREKQQSEDE
+350 EGETQRANDDFDDE
-365 YVPETLPIIIS
+365 YIPETLPVIIS
-376 VSQEHKN
+376 VNQQYKQH
-383 LLEQHNFLSR
+383 LEDNNFLSR
-393 IKKDIFVRF
+393 MKKDVFIRY
-402 GYRIPDIAINY
+402 GYRIPDIVINY
-413 SPVVQSEKIIVLI
+413 SPIVPENKIVVLI
-426 NEVRAGDYN
+426 NEVKAGEYN
-435 IFFGGF
+435 VYFHGQ
-441 RLLTVNDELEYLG
+441 RLLTANDELEYLG
-454 IQLRNFTDEYGAVS
+454 MELIKYTDEYGSVS
-468 SWLSGEYVEEIKQL
+468 TWFDNQYSENVEQL
-482 GLIVRDDISEIID
+482 GLFVRDDVTEMID
-495 CVGALLLR
+495 CVSTLLLR

-513 TKNLLDDLEKKYPE
+513 TKNLLDDLERKYPE

-536 TVQKIT
+536 TVQKVT

-553 SIRNMKLILETLVQW
+553 SVRNMKLIIETLVQW
-568 VPKEKDGMM
+568 VPKEKDSMM
-577 LVEYVRGA
+577 LVEHIRSS

-594 SVDGR
+594 SVEGR
-599 LNVLMLNSND
+599 LNVLMVNAEL
-609 EDTIRQGIRQASGGG
+609 EDTIRQGIRQSSGGVY
-624 FLNLD
+624 LHLEPEKSNEL
-629 PAKTDEIIQSFSLAL
+629 IQAAEVAL
-644 DQSHFSIRDINVLV
+644 ENSYLSVRDINVLV

-668 ILESRFPDLEVL
+668 ILEGRFPELEVL
-680 SFNEIS
+680 SFNEVS

-695 TV
+695 TI

>member
-1 MKTGGFIN
+1 MKNFTGF
-9 SIARL
+9 L
-14 LLGVSKRPELM
+14 LQIRNRPELM

-40 LPTVLVDLL
+40 LPTVLVDFL
-49 IGLNIMIS
+49 IALNIMIS
-57 VLIFMGSFYITR
+57 VLIFMSSFYITR
-69 VLDFKSF
+69 VLNFQSF
-76 PSILLIT
+76 PSILLIS

-108 DTFGQFVIQDNL
+108 DTFGEFVIQDNL

-132 VQFVVITKGSERIA
+132 VQFIVITKGSERIA

-177 VKEKRSELEQESQL
+177 VKIKRGELEKESQL

-209 IIIIFVNLIGGISVG
+209 IVIIFVNLIGGISVG
-224 MAQLGMDV
+224 TAQQGMDI
-232 SSALHTFTLLT
+232 STALNTFTLLT
-243 IGDGLVA
+243 IGDGLVT

-264 VTKVGGN
+264 VTRVGGN

-280 SELFANDF
+280 SELFDNDF
-288 TILVTSIIVCSIG
+288 TILITALIVLFMG

-309 VFVFLSGLMAVL
+309 IFLFLAALLMGLFATR
-321 LWYRAYQKRKDKNS
+321 YFKKRKAQRKDQQSGQEN
-335 NASEELTESELSADI
+335 LQTEAT
-350 AEGETRREKQQSEDE
+350 EGETQRANDDFDDE
-365 YVPETLPIIIS
+365 YIPETLPVIIS
-376 VSQEHKN
+376 VNQEYKQH
-383 LLEQHNFLSR
+383 LEENNFLSR
-393 IKKDIFVRF
+393 MKKDVFIRY

-413 SPVVQSEKIIVLI
+413 SPIVPENKIVVLI
-426 NEVRAGDYN
+426 NEVKAGEYDVY
-435 IFFGGF
+435 FHGH
-441 RLLTVNDELEYLG
+441 RLLTANDELEYLG
-454 IQLRNFTDEYGAVS
+454 LELTKYTDEYGFVNT
-468 SWLSGEYVEEIKQL
+468 WFDNQYLENVEQL
-482 GLIVRDDISEIID
+482 GLLVRDDITEMID
-495 CVGALLLR
+495 CVSTLLLR

-513 TKNLLDDLEKKYPE
+513 TKNLLDDLERKYPE

-536 TVQKIT
+536 TVQKVT

-553 SIRNMKLILETLVQW
+553 SVRNMKLIIETLVQW
-568 VPKEKDGMM
+568 VPKEKDSMM
-577 LVEYVRGA
+577 LVEHIRSS

-594 SVDGR
+594 SVEGR
-599 LNVLMLNSND
+599 LNVLMVNAEL
-609 EDTIRQGIRQASGGG
+609 EDTIRQGIRQSSGGVY
-624 FLNLD
+624 LHLEPEKSNEL
-629 PAKTDEIIQSFSLAL
+629 IQAAEVAL
-644 DQSHFSIRDINVLV
+644 ENSYLSARDVNVLV

-668 ILESRFPDLEVL
+668 ILEGRFPELEVL
-680 SFNEIS
+680 SFNEVS
-686 EMVKVNVIK
+686 EMVRVNVIK
-695 TV
+695 TI

>member
-1 MKTGGFIN
+1 MKNLTGF
-9 SIARL
+9 L
-14 LLGVSKRPELM
+14 LQIRNRPELM

-40 LPTVLVDLL
+40 LPTVLVDFL
-49 IGLNIMIS
+49 IALNIMIS
-57 VLIFMGSFYITR
+57 VLIFMSSFYITR
-69 VLDFKSF
+69 VLNFQSF
-76 PSILLIT
+76 PSILLIS

-108 DTFGQFVIQDNL
+108 DTFGEFVIQDNL

-132 VQFVVITKGSERIA
+132 VQFIVITKGSERIA

-177 VKEKRSELEQESQL
+177 VKIKRGELEKESQL

-209 IIIIFVNLIGGISVG
+209 IVIIFVNLIGGISVG
-224 MAQLGMDV
+224 TAQQGMDI
-232 SSALHTFTLLT
+232 STALNTFTLLT

-264 VTKVGGN
+264 VTRVGGN

-280 SELFANDF
+280 SELFDNDF
-288 TILVTSIIVCSIG
+288 TILITALIVLFMG

-309 VFVFLSGLMAVL
+309 IFLFLAALLMGLFATR
-321 LWYRAYQKRKDKNS
+321 YFKKRKAQRKDQQSGQEN
-335 NASEELTESELSADI
+335 LQTEAT
-350 AEGETRREKQQSEDE
+350 EGETQRANDDFDDE
-365 YVPETLPIIIS
+365 YIPETLPVIIS
-376 VSQEHKN
+376 VNQEYKQH
-383 LLEQHNFLSR
+383 LEENNFLSR
-393 IKKDIFVRF
+393 MKKDVFIRY

-413 SPVVQSEKIIVLI
+413 SPIVPENKIVVLI
-426 NEVRAGDYN
+426 NEVKAGEYDVY
-435 IFFGGF
+435 FHGH
-441 RLLTVNDELEYLG
+441 RLLTANDELEYLG
-454 IQLRNFTDEYGAVS
+454 LELTKYTDEYGFVNTWFDS
-468 SWLSGEYVEEIKQL
+468 QYLENVEQL
-482 GLIVRDDISEIID
+482 GLLVRDDITEMID
-495 CVGALLLR
+495 CVSTLLLR

-513 TKNLLDDLEKKYPE
+513 TKNLLDDLERKYPE

-536 TVQKIT
+536 TVQKVT

-553 SIRNMKLILETLVQW
+553 SVRNMKLIIETLVQW
-568 VPKEKDGMM
+568 VPKEKDSMM
-577 LVEYVRGA
+577 LVEHIRSS

-594 SVDGR
+594 SVEGR
-599 LNVLMLNSND
+599 LNVLMVNAEL
-609 EDTIRQGIRQASGGG
+609 EDTIRQGIRQSSGGVY
-624 FLNLD
+624 LHLEPEKSNEL
-629 PAKTDEIIQSFSLAL
+629 IQAAEVAL
-644 DQSHFSIRDINVLV
+644 ENSYLSARDVNVLV

-668 ILESRFPDLEVL
+668 ILEGSFPELEVL
-680 SFNEIS
+680 SFNEVS
-686 EMVKVNVIK
+686 EMVRVNVIK
-695 TV
+695 TI

>member
-1 MKTGGFIN
+1 MKNLTGF
-9 SIARL
+9 L
-14 LLGVSKRPELM
+14 LQIRNRPELM

-49 IGLNIMIS
+49 IALNIMIS
-57 VLIFMGSFYITR
+57 VLIFMSSFYITR
-69 VLDFKSF
+69 VLNFQSF
-76 PSILLIT
+76 PSILLIS

-132 VQFVVITKGSERIA
+132 VQFIVITKGSERIA

-177 VKEKRSELEQESQL
+177 VKIRRGELEKESQL

-209 IIIIFVNLIGGISVG
+209 IVIIFVNLIGGISVG
-224 MAQLGMDV
+224 TAQQGMDV
-232 SSALHTFTLLT
+232 STALNTFTLLT

-264 VTKVGGN
+264 VTRVGGN

-280 SELFANDF
+280 SELFDNDF
-288 TILVTSIIVCSIG
+288 TIMITAFIVLFMG
-301 FLPGFPTP
+301 FLPGFPTAI
-309 VFVFLSGLMAVL
+309 FLFLAALLMGLFATRYL
-321 LWYRAYQKRKDKNS
+321 KKRKARQKEQQLG
-335 NASEELTESELSADI
+335 EENLQTEAT
-350 AEGETRREKQQSEDE
+350 EGETQRANDDFDDE
-365 YVPETLPIIIS
+365 YIPETLPVIIS
-376 VSQEHKN
+376 VNQQYKQH
-383 LLEQHNFLSR
+383 LEDNNFLSR
-393 IKKDIFVRF
+393 MKKDVFIRY

-413 SPVVQSEKIIVLI
+413 SPIVPENKIVVLI
-426 NEVRAGDYN
+426 NEVKAGEYDVY
-435 IFFGGF
+435 FHGQ
-441 RLLTVNDELEYLG
+441 RLLTANDELEYLG
-454 IQLRNFTDEYGAVS
+454 IELIKYTDEYGSVS
-468 SWLSGEYVEEIKQL
+468 TWFDNQHLENVEQL
-482 GLIVRDDISEIID
+482 GLLVRDDVTEMID
-495 CVGALLLR
+495 CVSTLLLR

-513 TKNLLDDLEKKYPE
+513 TKNLLDDLERKYPE

-536 TVQKIT
+536 TVQKVT

-553 SIRNMKLILETLVQW
+553 SVRNMKLIIETLVQW
-568 VPKEKDGMM
+568 VPKEKDSMM
-577 LVEYVRGA
+577 LVEHIRSS

-594 SVDGR
+594 SVEGR
-599 LNVLMLNSND
+599 LNVLMVNAEL
-609 EDTIRQGIRQASGGG
+609 EDTIRQGIRQSSGGVY
-624 FLNLD
+624 LHLEPEKSNEL
-629 PAKTDEIIQSFSLAL
+629 IQAAEVAL
-644 DQSHFSIRDINVLV
+644 ENSYLSVRDVNVLV

-668 ILESRFPDLEVL
+668 ILEGRFPELEVL
-680 SFNEIS
+680 SFNEVS

-695 TV
+695 TI

>member
-1 MKTGGFIN
+1 MKNFTGF
-9 SIARL
+9 L
-14 LLGVSKRPELM
+14 LQIRNRPELM

-40 LPTVLVDLL
+40 LPTVLVDFL
-49 IGLNIMIS
+49 IALNIMIS
-57 VLIFMGSFYITR
+57 VLIFMSSFYITR
-69 VLDFKSF
+69 VLNFQSF
-76 PSILLIT
+76 PSILLIS

-108 DTFGQFVIQDNL
+108 DTFGEFVIQDNL

-132 VQFVVITKGSERIA
+132 VQFIVITKGSERIA

-177 VKEKRSELEQESQL
+177 VKIKRGELEKESQL

-209 IIIIFVNLIGGISVG
+209 IVIIFVNLIGGISVG
-224 MAQLGMDV
+224 TAQQGMDI
-232 SSALHTFTLLT
+232 STALNTFTLLT

-264 VTKVGGN
+264 VTRVGGN

-280 SELFANDF
+280 SELFDNDF
-288 TILVTSIIVCSIG
+288 TILITALIVLFMG

-309 VFVFLSGLMAVL
+309 IFLFLAALLMGLFATR
-321 LWYRAYQKRKDKNS
+321 YFKKRKAQRKDQQSGQEN
-335 NASEELTESELSADI
+335 LQTEAT
-350 AEGETRREKQQSEDE
+350 EGETQRANDDFDDE
-365 YVPETLPIIIS
+365 YIPETLPVIIS
-376 VSQEHKN
+376 VNQEYKQH
-383 LLEQHNFLSR
+383 LEENNFLSR
-393 IKKDIFVRF
+393 MKKDVFIRY

-413 SPVVQSEKIIVLI
+413 SPIVPENKIVVLI
-426 NEVRAGDYN
+426 NEVKAGEYDVY
-435 IFFGGF
+435 FHGH
-441 RLLTVNDELEYLG
+441 RLLTANDELEYLG
-454 IQLRNFTDEYGAVS
+454 LELTKYTDEYGFVNT
-468 SWLSGEYVEEIKQL
+468 WFDNQYLENVEQL
-482 GLIVRDDISEIID
+482 GLLVRDDITEMID
-495 CVGALLLR
+495 CVSTLLLR

-513 TKNLLDDLEKKYPE
+513 TKNLLDDLERKYPE

-536 TVQKIT
+536 TVQKVT

-553 SIRNMKLILETLVQW
+553 SVRNMKLIIETLVQW
-568 VPKEKDGMM
+568 VPKEKDSMM
-577 LVEYVRGA
+577 LVEHIRSS

-594 SVDGR
+594 SVEGR
-599 LNVLMLNSND
+599 LNVLMVNAEL
-609 EDTIRQGIRQASGGG
+609 EDTIRQGIRQSSGGVY
-624 FLNLD
+624 LHLEPEKSNEL
-629 PAKTDEIIQSFSLAL
+629 IQAAEVAL
-644 DQSHFSIRDINVLV
+644 ENSYLSARDANVLV

-668 ILESRFPDLEVL
+668 ILEGRFPELEVL
-680 SFNEIS
+680 SFNEVS
-686 EMVKVNVIK
+686 EMVRVNVIK
-695 TV
+695 TI

>member
-1 MKTGGFIN
+1 
-9 SIARL
+9 
-14 LLGVSKRPELM
+14 M

-49 IGLNIMIS
+49 IALNIMIS
-57 VLIFMGSFYITR
+57 VLIFMSSFYITR
-69 VLDFKSF
+69 VLNFQSF
-76 PSILLIT
+76 PSILLIS

-132 VQFVVITKGSERIA
+132 VQFIVITKGSERIA

-177 VKEKRSELEQESQL
+177 VKIKRGELEKESQL

-209 IIIIFVNLIGGISVG
+209 IVIIFVNLIGGISVG
-224 MAQLGMDV
+224 TAQQGMDL
-232 SSALHTFTLLT
+232 STALNTFTLLT

-264 VTKVGGN
+264 VTRVGGN

-280 SELFANDF
+280 SELFDNDF
-288 TILVTSIIVCSIG
+288 TILITACIVLFMG
-301 FLPGFPTP
+301 FLPGFPTAI
-309 VFVFLSGLMAVL
+309 FLFLAALLMGLFATR
-321 LWYRAYQKRKDKNS
+321 YFKKRQAQRKELQLG
-335 NASEELTESELSADI
+335 EENLQTEAT
-350 AEGETRREKQQSEDE
+350 EGETQRANDDFDDE
-365 YVPETLPIIIS
+365 YIPETLPVIIS
-376 VSQEHKN
+376 VNQQYKQH
-383 LLEQHNFLSR
+383 LEDNNFLSR
-393 IKKDIFVRF
+393 MKKDVFIRY

-413 SPVVQSEKIIVLI
+413 SPIVPENKIVVLI
-426 NEVRAGDYN
+426 NEVKAGEYDVY
-435 IFFGGF
+435 FHGQ
-441 RLLTVNDELEYLG
+441 RLLTANDELEYLG
-454 IQLRNFTDEYGAVS
+454 MELIKYTDEYGSVS
-468 SWLSGEYVEEIKQL
+468 TWFDNQYSENVEQL
-482 GLIVRDDISEIID
+482 GLFVRDDVTEMID
-495 CVGALLLR
+495 CVSTLLLR

-513 TKNLLDDLEKKYPE
+513 TKNLLDDLERKYPE

-536 TVQKIT
+536 TVQKVT

-553 SIRNMKLILETLVQW
+553 SVRNMKLIIETLVQW
-568 VPKEKDGMM
+568 VPKEKDSMM
-577 LVEYVRGA
+577 LVEHIRSS

-594 SVDGR
+594 SVEGR
-599 LNVLMLNSND
+599 LNVLMVNAEL
-609 EDTIRQGIRQASGGG
+609 EDTIRQGIRQSSGGVY
-624 FLNLD
+624 LHLEPEKSNEL
-629 PAKTDEIIQSFSLAL
+629 IQAAEVAL
-644 DQSHFSIRDINVLV
+644 ENSYLSVRDINVLV

-668 ILESRFPDLEVL
+668 ILEGRFPELEVL
-680 SFNEIS
+680 SFNEVS

-695 TV
+695 TI